1 MLNHLGLRG
10 ALFTA
15 VLALAVGAVAAGEH
29 GKCAKSAGEC
39 AAKMKEKYQTRG
51 WMGVELDEN
60 EDGTLRIVS
69 VVPDSP
75 AEKAGLKAD
84 DTLVSVNGAALP
96 KDEPEKVMKGDTWKI
111 GSTVALGIRRGEQI
125 SNVPVTLGRI
135 PDATLAKMIEAHT
148 KEHHEIAKD

>member
-1 MLNHLGLRG
+1 MLKHLGLRG
-10 ALFTA
+10 AVLTA
-15 VLALAVGAVAAGEH
+15 VLALAVGIVAAGDH
-29 GKCAKSAGEC
+29 GKCAKSAEEC
-39 AAKMKEKYQTRG
+39 AAKMKETYQTRG

-84 DTLVSVNGAALP
+84 DTLVSVNGANLA
-96 KDEPEKVMKGDTWKI
+96 KAEHEKVMKGDTWKI
-111 GSTVALGIRRGEQI
+111 GSTVALGIRRGEQV
-125 SNVPVTLGRI
+125 SNVPVTLARI

-148 KEHHEIAKD
+148 KEHHEIARN

>member
-10 ALFTA
+10 AVFTA

-60 EDGTLRIVS
+60 EDGTLRIIS

-84 DTLVSVNGAALP
+84 DTLVSVNGANLA
-96 KDEPEKVMKGDTWKI
+96 KAEHEKVMKGDTWKI
-111 GSTVALGIRRGEQI
+111 GSTVALGIRRGEQV

-148 KEHHEIAKD
+148 KEHHEIAKN